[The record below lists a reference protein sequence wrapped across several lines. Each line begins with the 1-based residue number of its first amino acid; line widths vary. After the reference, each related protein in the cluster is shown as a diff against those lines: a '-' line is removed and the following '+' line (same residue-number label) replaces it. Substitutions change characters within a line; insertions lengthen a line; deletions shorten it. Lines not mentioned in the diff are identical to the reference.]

1 MRRIY
6 ITRHGQTEWNVEKRM
21 QGQKDSALTENGLMR
36 AAVLGAYLRDM
47 GVSTIISSPLPR
59 ALRTS
64 NIISKEAKIPNIV
77 ADDRL
82 MEINMGAF
90 EGLTFSK
97 AKEIYPEEMRLFM
110 ERPSEFRAPDGE
122 SVNEVVKRVMPL
134 LTSVVDGSF
143 EGVGSE
149 ENVLLVTHAVALRS
163 LMAQMERVDIDL
175 YWKENGFF
183 LPCSLTVFE
192 IGEGSIPELI
202 IKNDISYAAL
212 DSGSR
217 I

>member
-64 NIISKEAKIPNIV
+64 NIISKEAKISNIV

>member
-36 AAVLGAYLRDM
+36 AAVLGAYLRDI